1 MISNST
7 INRCKLER
15 KKDFTYLVTPEKSID
30 CELPLPPELISTFED
45 RELLDSEIE
54 VIKKLR
60 DRGQYTS
67 FDQPFKD
74 MPIYSFGKLI
84 AFFVARNNNCI
95 TINENEYVEDDKVY
109 VDTISVEYNWS
120 AASNG
125 HHYVELGG
133 VYDMVTNHGIATVI
147 VIEKLNSD
155 DFLTRYEDVKVFV
168 LSDVMFSVTGT
179 DRYIRQLSKVN
190 VSSRNL
196 IKKDSYYYN

>member
-15 KKDFTYLVTPEKSID
+15 KKDFTYLVTPEKSIN

-54 VIKKLR
+54 VIKNLR

-95 TINENEYVEDDKVY
+95 TINENEYVE
-109 VDTISVEYNWS
+109 TISVEYNWS

-125 HHYVELGG
+125 NHYVELGG

-147 VIEKLNSD
+147 VIEKLNND
-155 DFLTRYEDVKVFV
+155 EFLNRYEDVKVFV
-168 LSDVMFSVTGT
+168 LSDVMYSVTGT

-190 VSSRNL
+190 VSSQYL
-196 IKKDSYYYN
+196 IKKGSYYYN